1 MLKAPEDLARPDP
14 RYLPGTPLDGV
25 TGQRIE
31 DLHSLMAPL
40 ELLPSVPEEVR
51 WQFDTARNA
60 FVYSWYCYDLVTLAE
75 MHAYG
80 ALENGLRL
88 RAERAKLL
96 PKRKG
101 LQALIKNAC
110 DHGWL
115 VRSEWDAPDA
125 PNLLDM
131 IVLLRNHIGHGQ
143 PQLFQQLSVESVRL
157 CMEVLNRLFPP

>member
-1 MLKAPEDLARPDP
+1 
-14 RYLPGTPLDGV
+14 
-25 TGQRIE
+25 
-31 DLHSLMAPL
+31 MAPL
-40 ELLPSVPEEVR
+40 ELLPSVPAEVR

-115 VRSEWDAPDA
+115 ARSEWDAPDA
-125 PNLLDM
+125 PNVLDM
-131 IVLLRNHIGHGQ
+131 IVLMRNHIGHGQ
-143 PQLFQQLSVESVRL
+143 PQLLQRLSVESVRL
-157 CMEVLNRLFPP
+157 CMEILNRLFPP